1 MEKRF
6 NVHKVGVTE
15 EMKEMTVQ
23 KQYMKKIRAKVSL
36 SSKTDEIYQRSA
48 TNSKLDKNKRSHNR
62 LGL

>member
-23 KQYMKKIRAKVSL
+23 KQYMKKIRAKVS
-36 SSKTDEIYQRSA
+36 SPP
-48 TNSKLDKNKRSHNR
+48 KLMKYIKEVLQTPSWIRTKEVTID
-62 LGL
+62 

>member
-23 KQYMKKIRAKVSL
+23 KQYMKK
-36 SSKTDEIYQRSA
+36 
-48 TNSKLDKNKRSHNR
+48 NKS
-62 LGL
+62 